1 MGKSTYNNGLL
12 NCAMTYG
19 TAMGG
24 YWIAKFMLVPF
35 IFTVPLTSMIFLLL
49 TAAVPILGYYFTRQ
63 YRDKYCPEGRVPFMQ
78 AWIFCLLM
86 YMFAALLVSVAHY
99 VFFRYVDDGAMLA
112 AYSGVLEQ
120 MQQADPSLTAG
131 VEQYQEAIKMLS
143 SLTPIELTVQMI
155 SSNIFYGM
163 IFSLPTA
170 LLVSLGGKKKES
182 GGQWVNNNE

>member
-1 MGKSTYNNGLL
+1 MGKSTFSNNVL

-24 YWIAKFMLVPF
+24 YWIAKFLLVPF
-35 IFTVPLTSMIFLLL
+35 IFSVPLTSLFFLLL
-49 TAAVPILGYYFTRQ
+49 TVAVPFLGYYFTRQ
-63 YRDKYCPEGRVPFMQ
+63 YRNRYCPEGRVSFMQ

-99 VFFRYVDDGAMLA
+99 IFFRYVDNGAMLA
-112 AYSGVLEQ
+112 TYSGMLEQ
-120 MQQADPSLTAG
+120 VQQADPSLTDSIG
-131 VEQYQEAIKMLS
+131 QYKEAMEMMA

-170 LLVSLGGKKKES
+170 LFVSLGHKTEEKED
-182 GGQWVNNNE
+182 QWDKQ